1 MEWLNTTVAVIL
13 LFLLRVGIPIA
24 ITIAFIGLLKWLDER
39 WKKEA
44 DIESSQLVKVGN
56 VGCWEINNCP
66 EKKRAGCKAYN
77 NPDKPCWQ
85 VFRDKNG
92 RLQER
97 CIGCDIFRQAPAPVT
112 V

>member
-1 MEWLNTTVAVIL
+1 MEWLTTTFSVIL
-13 LFLLRVGIPIA
+13 LFLLRVLIPIA

-44 DIESSQLVKVGN
+44 DVEESQVLKIGN
-56 VGCWEINNCP
+56 AGCWEINNCP
-66 EKKRAGCKAYN
+66 DEERAGCKAFQ
-77 NPDKPCWQ
+77 NPDQPCWQ

-92 RLQER
+92 RLQES
-97 CIGCDIFRQAPAPVT
+97 CIGCDIFRQAPIPVA